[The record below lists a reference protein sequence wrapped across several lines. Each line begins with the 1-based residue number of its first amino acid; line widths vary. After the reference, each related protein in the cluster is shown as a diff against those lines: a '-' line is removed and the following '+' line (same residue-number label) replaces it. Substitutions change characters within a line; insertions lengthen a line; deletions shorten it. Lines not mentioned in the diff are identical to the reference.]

1 MKLLAAENLQ
11 QSVQDRILM
20 LLQAGHQQE
29 EVFKDIYVQCRQSL
43 TSRASKQEL
52 ANHIAIMDRMNV
64 MAIGSI
70 PKGLR
75 ELEQ

>member
-11 QSVQDRILM
+11 QSIQDRILM

-29 EVFKDIYVQCRQSL
+29 EVFKDIFVQCRQSL

>member
-11 QSVQDRILM
+11 QSIQDRILM

-29 EVFKDIYVQCRQSL
+29 EVFKDIFVQCRQSL

-52 ANHIAIMDRMNV
+52 ANHIAIIDRMDV
-64 MAIGSI
+64 FAIGSI

>member
-29 EVFKDIYVQCRQSL
+29 EVFKDIYVQGRQSL

>member
-1 MKLLAAENLQ
+1 MKLLAPENLQ
-11 QSVQDRILM
+11 QSIQDRILM

>member
-11 QSVQDRILM
+11 QSIQDRILM